1 METVLRHVLE
11 TAREVTGARYAAL
24 GILDERKEEL
34 ERFVFVG
41 IDEDTRRLIGPLP
54 RGGGVLGELI
64 RNPEPLRLPDVTQH
78 RRSYGFPPGHPPMT
92 TFLGVPISV
101 RGEAWGNLYLTDKA
115 EGAEFDERDQESAIV
130 LAEWAA
136 IAIGNARLYEDVARR
151 RAELERAVRGLEAT
165 ATVARAVGFETDLD
179 RVLELVVKR
188 GRALLDADSLLV
200 ILEEGDELRVAAAAG
215 EIGAE
220 AVGVDARRWKARSP
234 ARSSRMAR
242 RSGCRAWPTAWGTAS
257 MRSPPAPDPRWWL
270 RSASATA
277 HAACWSRSTTV
288 GARAASN
295 PTRTICSPR
304 SARARRSLSPPRS
317 RSRRSG

>member
-1 METVLRHVLE
+1 
-11 TAREVTGARYAAL
+11 
-24 GILDERKEEL
+24 
-34 ERFVFVG
+34 
-41 IDEDTRRLIGPLP
+41 
-54 RGGGVLGELI
+54 
-64 RNPEPLRLPDVTQH
+64 
-78 RRSYGFPPGHPPMT
+78 MT

-115 EGAEFDERDQESAIV
+115 EGAEFDERDEESAIV

-215 EIGAE
+215 EIGAD
-220 AVGVDARRWKARSP
+220 AVGVTLP
-234 ARSSRMAR
+234 LE
-242 RSGCRAWPTAWGTAS
+242 GTLPGAVADE
-257 MRSPPAPDPRWWL
+257 R
-270 RSASATA
+270 
-277 HAACWSRSTTV
+277 HV
-288 GARAASN
+288 GAGAEPGRPHGARPRCGRLGRQIRAGG
-295 PTRTICSPR
+295 
-304 SARARRSLSPPRS
+304 SARLPRPRPRRAGRA
-317 RSRRSG
+317 